1 MINQLTSASHNIER
15 ISSVAEKLANIQ
27 LHLRNDRAGKLDKLD
42 TVIQSTGEKLLEF
55 SEDSHN
61 KFGNVREQLSKLYQQ
76 IEQQN
81 QYFDS
86 IYEEKMQYLKLLEE
100 KVVERFDEESKVS

>member
-1 MINQLTSASHNIER
+1 M
-15 ISSVAEKLANIQ
+15 AEKLSTIQ
-27 LHLRNDRAGKLDKLD
+27 LHLRNERANKLDKLD
-42 TVIQSTGEKLLEF
+42 NFIQSTGERLLDF

-81 QYFDS
+81 QYFES
-86 IYEEKMQYLKLLEE
+86 IYEDRMQYLKQLEE
-100 KVVERFDEESKVS
+100 KVVERFDEESKVSRKFINVLV